1 MKIGADTSVS
11 YGKGWLPGATGHIRA
26 RQENGDLCLYEKR
39 RGYAIWFSPFLS
51 LSFDPIGNN
60 STPHV
65 FVSLSSVTVPNTNC
79 ALRGYVYITATV
91 RTGQAADIGVGLKRG
106 GNKKKKMYLFQK
118 ANGLTVGCVM
128 RRKRRGEDSATSL
141 YGDGRE
147 CRPSSPQ
154 ISTPSFSVCLPRG
167 PSLSTRADDSG
178 QLFLF

>member
-1 MKIGADTSVS
+1 MEKAGRDRSYPGKARKRRPVSVQ
-11 YGKGWLPGATGHIRA
+11 K
-26 RQENGDLCLYEKR
+26 EKR
-39 RGYAIWFSPFLS
+39 ICNLVLSIS